1 MVLDA
6 FRRLVGSIPVDSPL
20 LQLGRYELFG
30 EIARGG
36 MATVH
41 FGRLHGSVGFS
52 RTVAIKRLHAQFARE
67 TEFVSMFLDEARLAG
82 RIHHPNV
89 VPTLDVVV
97 LDTELFLVMEYV
109 QGESLARL
117 VKTARQRGENVPIAV
132 VSAILCGVLHGLHAA
147 HEATDEQGA
156 RLDIVH
162 RDLSPHN
169 ILVGADGVARIL
181 DFGIAKAVGRH
192 QITSDGQLKGKLAYM
207 APEQLLQQT
216 VDARSDVYAAGVVL
230 WEMLAGRR
238 LFDADHQGA
247 VITSVLTRPISPPST
262 VSPHVP
268 KKLDAIAMWAL
279 QRDPSLRF
287 QSAREMA
294 LAMEACVPAASA
306 VRVADWVRG
315 LAGEVLEQ
323 RSTVVRRNESASG
336 RERVS
341 PSTAIWTVSEPHP
354 TGARAAAHAPTSEP
368 ADSTLSTRGSAVSV
382 TMDGPRPRSG
392 QRRVARAVLGGTGLL
407 LAVAVLVL
415 AVGERFSAPDSRL
428 APAAATET
436 RAPPGVAS
444 SPPASA
450 PAPVTT
456 EATEATAAPP
466 LAAARP
472 ATPPPA
478 TAAAAPR
485 ASARPARPAPVV
497 ANPSRASGD
506 AKSCVVRSYVDDSGF
521 THFVKE
527 CP

>member
-1 MVLDA
+1 
-6 FRRLVGSIPVDSPL
+6 VDSPL

-41 FGRLHGSVGFS
+41 FGRLHGSGGFS

-89 VPTLDVVV
+89 VQTLDVVV

-117 VKTARQRGENVPIAV
+117 ARTARQRGENIPLAV
-132 VSAILCGVLHGLHAA
+132 VSAILCGALHGLHAA
-147 HEATDEQGA
+147 HEATDEKGA

-162 RDLSPHN
+162 RDLSPQN

-181 DFGIAKAVGRH
+181 DFGVAKAVGRH
-192 QITSDGQLKGKLAYM
+192 QITSEGQLKGKLAYM
-207 APEQLLQQT
+207 APEQLLEKT

-247 VITSVLTRPISPPST
+247 VIASVLTRAISPPST

-294 LAMEACVPAASA
+294 LAMEACVPAANA
-306 VRVADWVRG
+306 VRVADWVRD

-323 RSTVVRRNESASG
+323 RSSIVLRSESASG
-336 RERVS
+336 REPVS
-341 PSTAIWTVSEPHP
+341 PSTAIWSVSEPHP
-354 TGARAAAHAPTSEP
+354 MGAHAAPPAPTSEP
-368 ADSTLSTRGSAVSV
+368 ADGTLSTRGSAVSV

-392 QRRVARAVLGGTGLL
+392 QRRVAWAVMGGAVLL
-407 LAVAVLVL
+407 LALAVLVL
-415 AVGERFSAPDSRL
+415 AAGEWFAPDARL

-436 RAPPGVAS
+436 GASPGVAS
-444 SPPASA
+444 SPPAPA

-456 EATEATAAPP
+456 EATEVAAAPV
-466 LAAARP
+466 LASARP

-478 TAAAAPR
+478 TAAGPR

-497 ANPSRASGD
+497 ASPSRVSGD
-506 AKSCVVRSYVDDSGF
+506 AKSCVVRSYVDDQGF
-521 THFVKE
+521 THFVRE
-527 CP
+527 CK

>member
-1 MVLDA
+1 
-6 FRRLVGSIPVDSPL
+6 VDSPL

-41 FGRLHGSVGFS
+41 FGRLHGSVGFT

-89 VPTLDVVV
+89 VQTLDVVV

-117 VKTARQRGENVPIAV
+117 AKTARQKGENVPIAV
-132 VSAILCGVLHGLHAA
+132 VSAILCGALHGLHAA

-192 QITSDGQLKGKLAYM
+192 QITSEGQIKGKLAYM
-207 APEQLLQQT
+207 APEQLLQHK

-238 LFDADHQGA
+238 LFDADDQGA
-247 VITSVLTRPISPPST
+247 IITSVLTGKISPPST

-268 KKLDAIAMWAL
+268 RKLDAIAMWAL

-294 LAMEACVPAASA
+294 LAIEACVPAASA
-306 VRVADWVRG
+306 VRVSDWVG
-315 LAGEVLEQ
+315 DLAGEVLEQ
-323 RSTVVRRNESASG
+323 RSTVVRRNESAS
-336 RERVS
+336 E
-341 PSTAIWTVSEPHP
+341 AH
-354 TGARAAAHAPTSEP
+354 AAPRAPTSEP
-368 ADSTLSTRGSAVSV
+368 TDNTLSTRGSAVSV
-382 TMDGPRPRSG
+382 AMDGPRPRSR
-392 QRRVARAVLGGTGLL
+392 QRRVARAVLGGTVLL
-407 LAVAVLVL
+407 LAVAALVL
-415 AVGERFSAPDSRL
+415 AVGELFSAPDAQL
-428 APAAATET
+428 APAAVTET
-436 RAPPGVAS
+436 RASPGVAS

-456 EATEATAAPP
+456 EATEATAAPV
-466 LAAARP
+466 LASARP

-478 TAAAAPR
+478 TAAAAAR

-497 ANPSRASGD
+497 ATPSRVSGD
-506 AKSCVVRSYVDDSGF
+506 AKSCVVRSYVDEQGF

-527 CP
+527 CK